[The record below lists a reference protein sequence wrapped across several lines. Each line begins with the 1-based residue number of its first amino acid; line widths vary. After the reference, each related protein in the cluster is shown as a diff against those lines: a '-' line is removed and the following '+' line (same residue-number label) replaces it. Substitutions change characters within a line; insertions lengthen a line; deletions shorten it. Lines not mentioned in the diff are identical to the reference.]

1 VKFRRKIREPFF
13 WLAAKLLMAALW
25 LLPHRS
31 LRGLSA
37 VFGRAWWL
45 DSKTRRVTLA
55 NVAVA
60 FPEKSA
66 AERTAIARAS
76 CRNIALTFLEFLWFA
91 RHPQR
96 LRAKVDMAGP
106 EAQAILAEAGSDR
119 GGVFL
124 SPHLGNWELSAQIVA
139 ASGVPMTAVAAKV
152 KSPLMAR
159 IVTRARE
166 FHGIRI
172 IPEHGAARG
181 MLQSVREGRPV
192 GLLIDQNTRLKE
204 GGVFIPFFGLPATA
218 SRAPAAFARRM
229 KLGVTVAALVRMD
242 GRLTLR
248 RETLPKPVADYTDD
262 LELTRDLL
270 ALHERLIRRFP
281 EQYLWMYER
290 WRYIPAAN
298 AHSLMFKNCAI
309 FCSDNRL
316 EPR

>member
-1 VKFRRKIREPFF
+1 
-13 WLAAKLLMAALW
+13 MAVLW

-37 VFGRAWWL
+37 LFGLAWW
-45 DSKTRRVTLA
+45 SAPRPRRIILA
-55 NVAVA
+55 NLAVA
-60 FPEKSA
+60 FPEKTPD
-66 AERTAIARAS
+66 ERRTVGRAS

-91 RHPQR
+91 RHPHR
-96 LRAKVDMAGP
+96 LKAKVDMATP
-106 EAQAILAEAGSDR
+106 EAQAILAEAGSGS

-139 ASGVPMTAVAAKV
+139 ANGVPMTAVAAKV
-152 KSPLMAR
+152 KSPLMSR

-172 IPEHGAARG
+172 IQEHGAARG

-192 GLLIDQNTRLKE
+192 GLLIDQNTRVRE
-204 GGVFIPFFGLPATA
+204 GGVFIPFFGLPATT

-229 KLGVTVAALVRMD
+229 KLPVTVGALVRVD
-242 GRLTLR
+242 GRLTMC
-248 RETLPKPVADYTDD
+248 RETLPKPVAEYADD

-281 EQYLWMYER
+281 GQYLWMYER
-290 WRYIPAAN
+290 WRYMPAGTPPEAQ
-298 AHSLMFKNCAI
+298 ARFPFYAKLV
-309 FCSDNRL
+309 
-316 EPR
+316 E